1 MEHEQKY
8 NNLSYYN
15 NKFMKHLSELYF
27 IHSLLLLLIIL
38 LLLL

>member
-15 NKFMKHLSELYF
+15 NKFMKYLSELYF